1 MMRGGARQFDM
12 VLNKHSIVK
21 DGDDGRAK
29 EFPIFI
35 KTRIVEDD
43 VVGLPKPGRAAD
55 INQRRVLPVHG
66 GSLPIGV
73 NLAMDRVDDLDFVK
87 RRQKD
92 TTIAGIESLP
102 RHPFGRRPLDV
113 QLTVA
118 KGLLCVDVSRLR
130 NDFEVTLPNF
140 PCRRFALGPLPLRE
154 VLTVEQDN
162 SVRRGLARLV
172 LGAGIARCDDR
183 RLGPVHIVNLPPRQS
198 VRLSGSAHGYA
209 DKAQDNRSR
218 HGDGTYV

>member
-118 KGLLCVDVSRLR
+118 KGLLCVDVSGFR
-130 NDFEVTLPNF
+130 NDLQVTLFNF
-140 PCRRFALGPLPLRE
+140 PLCRPSLSSLPCGEILA
-154 VLTVEQDN
+154 VEQHTR
-162 SVRRGLARLV
+162 V
-172 LGAGIARCDDR
+172 
-183 RLGPVHIVNLPPRQS
+183 
-198 VRLSGSAHGYA
+198 
-209 DKAQDNRSR
+209 
-218 HGDGTYV
+218 